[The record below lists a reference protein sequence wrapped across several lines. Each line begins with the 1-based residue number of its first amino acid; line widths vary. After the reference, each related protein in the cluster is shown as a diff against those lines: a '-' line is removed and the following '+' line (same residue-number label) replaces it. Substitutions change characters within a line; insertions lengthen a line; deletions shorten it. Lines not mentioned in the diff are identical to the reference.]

1 VTGPAFGADRGLPGL
16 SLEDLLVGVA
26 PPWARALAALLALPA
41 LASLSLVAFNAVFW
55 TRGRALPDGGLAA
68 PGGLSGLAAP
78 GGLSGLAAPGGISVL
93 IPARDEAANIERC
106 VRAADAARGPI
117 TEIIVYDDGSTD
129 GTSAILARLQ
139 AELPRLRV
147 VRGDCLPAGWV
158 GKPYALQRLSAVA
171 GGELLLNIDADVTL
185 RCDGVLRMLSLLGPA
200 DLVPGGLGA
209 DLVTAVPRQHTG
221 SFVERLMI
229 PLLHLSYVA
238 WLPMPLIHRTRDSRV
253 LAANG
258 QLLLVRRSALEAVGG
273 WARVRAALVDDMA
286 LCRAVKESGRRV
298 VFADGDQMADCRM
311 YPDANSLR
319 SGFAKNFYEGIG
331 GHPLAMIAVIWLH
344 LMFFVLPYLA
354 LPLALGF
361 KAGGLAAAAAVGVG
375 ANVILRLIMA
385 RRYSHSLLSV
395 LLHPVAVL
403 LMMGVLLESFRWS
416 RRGEILW
423 RGRSYAARAE
433 REAA

>member
-1 VTGPAFGADRGLPGL
+1 
-16 SLEDLLVGVA
+16 
-26 PPWARALAALLALPA
+26 
-41 LASLSLVAFNAVFW
+41 
-55 TRGRALPDGGLAA
+55 
-68 PGGLSGLAAP
+68 
-78 GGLSGLAAPGGISVL
+78 
-93 IPARDEAANIERC
+93 
-106 VRAADAARGPI
+106 
-117 TEIIVYDDGSTD
+117 
-129 GTSAILARLQ
+129 
-139 AELPRLRV
+139 
-147 VRGDCLPAGWV
+147 
-158 GKPYALQRLSAVA
+158 
-171 GGELLLNIDADVTL
+171 
-185 RCDGVLRMLSLLGPA
+185 MLSLLAPA

-209 DLVTAVPRQHTG
+209 DLVTAVPRQRTD

-238 WLPMPLIHRTRDSRV
+238 WLPMPLIYRTRDARV

-298 VFADGDQMADCRM
+298 VFADGDQMAECRM
-311 YPDANSLR
+311 YSDADSLWR
-319 SGFAKNFYEGIG
+319 GFAKNFYEGIG
-331 GHPLAMIAVIWLH
+331 GHPLAMIAVMWLH
-344 LMFFVLPYLA
+344 LMFFVAPYLA
-354 LPLALGF
+354 LPLAAGF
-361 KAGGLAAAAAVGVG
+361 GAGGLAAAAAVGVG

-385 RRYSHSLLSV
+385 RRYGHSLLSV

-416 RRGEILW
+416 RRGEIRW